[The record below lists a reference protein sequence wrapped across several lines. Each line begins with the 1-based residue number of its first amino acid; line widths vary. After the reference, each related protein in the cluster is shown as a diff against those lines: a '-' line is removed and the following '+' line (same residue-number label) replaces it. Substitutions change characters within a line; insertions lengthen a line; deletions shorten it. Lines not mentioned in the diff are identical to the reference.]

1 MILYGPSSC
10 LPYIDRDRFHVFNL
24 TGLIETGDS
33 LKILIPPNE
42 LGRTDSF
49 EFDVNYYNYIMG
61 NNKIFVTFFR
71 IIQVLY
77 SGKSVFIIY
86 DINADWS
93 EGLMESLLKI
103 IQQRYGYNAY
113 YVTTDNDIME
123 AIMSDDTHFDP
134 GYGLANLDADKLR
147 YQVLVKEMT
156 LSIPDDKD
164 RYKVEEF
171 YSG

>member
-61 NNKIFVTFFR
+61 NNTIFVTFFR
-71 IIQVLY
+71 IIQILY

-86 DINADWS
+86 DNAEWS
-93 EGLMESLLKI
+93 EGLMESLLKV

-113 YVTTDNDIME
+113 YVTSDEDIIQ
-123 AIMSDDTHFDP
+123 AIMSDSTGFDVN
-134 GYGLANLDADKLR
+134 YGLANLDADKLR

-156 LSIPDDKD
+156 LSIPNDEARSKM
-164 RYKVEEF
+164 EEF